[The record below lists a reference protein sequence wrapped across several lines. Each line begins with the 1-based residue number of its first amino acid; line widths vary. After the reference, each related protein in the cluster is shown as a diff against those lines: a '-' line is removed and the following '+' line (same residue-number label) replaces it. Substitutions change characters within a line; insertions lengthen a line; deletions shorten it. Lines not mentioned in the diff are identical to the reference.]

1 MANRF
6 RIGVALAGAALTL
19 SISARAQAAPVLL
32 SPEWAAQA
40 CTAWNQDPVLTRELV
55 KSKWVSNAGAHG
67 YKAIQIYRNDC
78 EQSAHVEL
86 QIAQKGELAQCIYGG
101 ALKTAKL
108 DSGVDYVMNA
118 STKNWV
124 EMGKGEYGPMK
135 AMMTTRLR
143 FNGPMLEAMNNMAP
157 FESFLLLVG
166 KVDADTSACPASAN
180 AKALPGL
187 SL

>member
-1 MANRF
+1 MRN
-6 RIGVALAGAALTL
+6 GLKVAVLVAGAALTA
-19 SISARAQAAPVLL
+19 SAQAAPLLL

-40 CTAWNQDPVLTRELV
+40 CTAWNQDPVLTQELI
-55 KSKWVSNAGAHG
+55 KSKWVSNDGGHG

-78 EQSAHVEL
+78 EKSAWVEL
-86 QIAQKGELAQCIYGG
+86 QIARKGELAQCIYGG
-101 ALKTAKL
+101 KVKTTKL

-118 STKNWV
+118 STQNWV

-143 FNGPMLEAMNNMAP
+143 FSGPMFEAMNNMAP

-166 KVDADTSACPASAN
+166 KVEGDTAACPSTGT
-180 AKALPGL
+180 KALPGL
-187 SL
+187 AL

>member
-1 MANRF
+1 MGHKLGMATLVL
-6 RIGVALAGAALTL
+6 GMALAT
-19 SISARAQAAPVLL
+19 SAQAAPLLL

-40 CTAWNQDPVLTRELV
+40 CEAWNQDPVLTKELV
-55 KSKWVSNAGAHG
+55 KSKWVSNAGSKA

-78 EQSAHVEL
+78 EQSAWVEL

-101 ALKTAKL
+101 KLKTANL

-143 FNGPMLEAMNNMAP
+143 FSGPMFEAMNNMAP

-166 KVDADTSACPASAN
+166 KVEADTSACPASGN
-180 AKALPGL
+180 AKVLPGL
-187 SL
+187 AL

>member
-1 MANRF
+1 MCSKLGIA
-6 RIGVALAGAALTL
+6 GLVAGAMLAT
-19 SISARAQAAPVLL
+19 SAQASTTLL

-40 CTAWNQDPVLTRELV
+40 CDAWNKDPILTKELV
-55 KSKWVSNAGAHG
+55 KSKWASNDGGHG

-78 EQSAHVEL
+78 ENSAWVEL

-101 ALKTAKL
+101 KIKTTKL
-108 DSGVDYVMNA
+108 TSGVDYVMNA
-118 STKNWV
+118 STQNWV

-143 FNGPMLEAMNNMAP
+143 FKGPMIEAMNNMVP

-166 KVDADTSACPASAN
+166 KVEADASTCPTSAQ
-180 AKALPGL
+180 AKSGLPGL
-187 SL
+187 